1 MQIKQ
6 RRIYRVA
13 DGWRVLDTFAGV
25 DAYDDDEATFST
37 RGEAMIAA
45 LFDILACEDDAA
57 AA

>member
-1 MQIKQ
+1 MQIGQ

-13 DGWRVLDTFAGV
+13 DGWRVLDTFSGA
-25 DAYDDDEATFST
+25 DAYDDTAMPFST

-57 AA
+57 A